1 MSNNIYEVVAH
12 TADLQLI
19 IYGKTKEQL
28 FENAV
33 QSMFEVLKPQYNTTT
48 LIEYPVQVTSADIEL
63 LLADFL
69 SEALYLSDAHALA
82 FKQAKIISL
91 TDTEV
96 KATLFGS
103 KVNGFEVVEI
113 KAVTYHDL
121 QVRHENNQWRA
132 QVVFDI

>member
-1 MSNNIYEVVAH
+1 MSNKMYEVVAH

-19 IYGKTKEQL
+19 IFGTTKDEL
-28 FENAV
+28 FKHAL
-33 QSMFEVLKPQYNTTT
+33 QGMFEVIKPSYTTNT
-48 LIEYPVQVTSADIEL
+48 LIEYTVQVTSANLEL

-69 SEALYLSDAHALA
+69 SEALYLSDVHSLA
-82 FKQAKIISL
+82 FRKAKILSL
-91 TDTEV
+91 TDTEI

-103 KVNGFEVVEI
+103 KISGFEVVEI

-121 QVRHENNQWRA
+121 QVKHENNQWRA

>member
-19 IYGKTKEQL
+19 IYGATKEEL
-28 FENAV
+28 FEHAV
-33 QSMFEVLKPQYNTTT
+33 QSMFEVLKPRYSTET
-48 LIEYPVQVTSADIEL
+48 LIEYTVQVTSADIEL

-69 SEALYLSDAHALA
+69 SEALYLSDAHTLA

-91 TDTEV
+91 TNTEV

-103 KVNGFEVVEI
+103 KITGFEVVEI

-121 QVRHENNQWRA
+121 QVRHENNHWRA